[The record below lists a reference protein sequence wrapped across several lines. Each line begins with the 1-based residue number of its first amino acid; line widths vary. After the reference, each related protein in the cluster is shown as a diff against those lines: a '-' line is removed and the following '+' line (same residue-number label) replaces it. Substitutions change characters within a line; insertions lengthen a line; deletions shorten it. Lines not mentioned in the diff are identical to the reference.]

1 MRSCWSKASIVKRF
15 ASDKCLHMVQLTHGT
30 DVASTRWSTLRI
42 STPFFVQQIGDGRCG
57 LNQAQHTNT
66 RFLPRFRAQDS
77 KPLRPTCLISL
88 NLSTYTRSWDPPSFA
103 SMLAFFCSFPKP
115 NLNLHH
121 VLLLYLKGT
130 PQERC
135 AWLTRGGR
143 VNGGARG

>member
-66 RFLPRFRAQDS
+66 RFLPRFRAQDA
-77 KPLRPTCLISL
+77 KPLRPACLISL
-88 NLSTYTRSWDPPSFA
+88 SLHNVHRELRLPLPSPPILLF
-103 SMLAFFCSFPKP
+103 
-115 NLNLHH
+115 
-121 VLLLYLKGT
+121 LLLPLSLSFYSAPGPPFILKGDST
-130 PQERC
+130 GTMRMENM
-135 AWLTRGGR
+135 W
-143 VNGGARG
+143 